1 MRIHAGE
8 VWPSGKEL
16 EVLRLLQGEP
26 RGMYGL
32 EVVGRSGGTV
42 GRTSVYVLLGRLEE
56 KGFVR
61 VRKATSKHPGLP
73 RRIYSISAE
82 GQRVVAA
89 IEMAMMNRARA

>member
-1 MRIHAGE
+1 
-8 VWPSGKEL
+8 
-16 EVLRLLQGEP
+16 
-26 RGMYGL
+26 MYGL

-61 VRKATSKHPGLP
+61 VRKVTSKHPGMP

-82 GQRVVAA
+82 GMRVVAA
-89 IEMAMMNRARA
+89 IEMAMMNRVRA

>member
-1 MRIHAGE
+1 
-8 VWPSGKEL
+8 
-16 EVLRLLQGEP
+16 
-26 RGMYGL
+26 MYGL

-61 VRKATSKHPGLP
+61 VRKVTSKHPGLP

-82 GQRVVAA
+82 GMRVVAA
-89 IEMAMMNRARA
+89 LEIAIINRVRA

>member
-61 VRKATSKHPGLP
+61 VRKEMSKHPGLP
-73 RRIYSISAE
+73 RRIYAISAE

-89 IEMAMMNRARA
+89 IEVAMVNRARA